1 MCSSDL
7 FFMIKPKNFLK
18 IFFFDFDDAEKVRER
33 EIRPKSNNGDIE
45 GSRFLSRQRQE
56 TRFTQMPV
64 SSSWR
69 KGSNSQSYELSNGR
83 DSEEEQN
90 EHIRASQ
97 VVREEEFV
105 YFERINGKPTNV
117 LQGLE
122 LHTGVFNAEEQ
133 RKIVECV
140 YDFQTMGQR
149 GQLRGMSLINIGFAH
164 VSYFSFRI
172 ISFVS

>member
-1 MCSSDL
+1 
-7 FFMIKPKNFLK
+7 MIKPKKIFK

-45 GSRFLSRQRQE
+45 GSRFLNRQRQE

-69 KGSNSQSYELSNGR
+69 KGSNSHSQSLNSSSSDGR

-122 LHTGVFNAEEQ
+122 LHTGVFNAQEQ

-140 YDFQTMGQR
+140 YDLQTMGQR
-149 GQLRGMSLINIGFAH
+149 GQLRGKCLTNIGFAH
-164 VSYFSFRI
+164 VPYFSFRM

>member
-1 MCSSDL
+1 
-7 FFMIKPKNFLK
+7 MIKPKIFLK

-33 EIRPKSNNGDIE
+33 EIRPKLNNGDIE
-45 GSRFLSRQRQE
+45 GSRFLNRQRQE
-56 TRFTQMPV
+56 TRFTQMPD

-69 KGSNSQSYELSNGR
+69 KGSNSHSQSLNNSSSDGR

-122 LHTGVFNAEEQ
+122 LHTGVFNAQEQ

-140 YDFQTMGQR
+140 YDLQTMGQR
-149 GQLRGMSLINIGFAH
+149 GQLRGKSLTNIGFAH
-164 VSYFSFRI
+164 VPYFSFRM